1 MKQTFTKAERLCSK
15 ALIEKL
21 FESGR
26 TFTLF
31 PFRVIWL
38 ADKLDSP
45 FPVQIAFSVP
55 KRAFKRA
62 VDRNLL
68 KRRSREAYRKNKFRL
83 YEYLKSKDQF
93 LAVILIYTAKEKTL
107 YDVVENKINQVIDR
121 LMKEVNSVK

>member
-15 ALIEKL
+15 ALMEKL
-21 FESGR
+21 FHGGH

-31 PFRVIWL
+31 PFRVLWL
-38 ADKLDSP
+38 EEKLDSP

-55 KRAFKRA
+55 KRNFKRA

-83 YEYLKSKDQF
+83 YEF
-93 LAVILIYTAKEKTL
+93 LQLHNQSITLLLVYITKEKIL
-107 YDVVENKINQVIDR
+107 YDIVENKINQVIDR
-121 LMKEVNSVK
+121 LCKDSKVK